1 MVLCGSMHYVKDVR
15 PQFRPLLRG
24 LKLSRG
30 LRVNVLRGRSGMQ
43 APPEGGAPV
52 PPVFATHGTG
62 LQREMSKRSVT
73 RGDM

>member
-1 MVLCGSMHYVKDVR
+1 VR
-15 PQFRPLLRG
+15 CSVGCCVAAEVSKNGVFRERPGIDMGTSKACLG
-24 LKLSRG
+24 
-30 LRVNVLRGRSGMQ
+30 GRSGML
-43 APPEGGAPV
+43 APAEGGAPV